1 MNPDYC
7 NRLPSRQVPPV
18 WAENV
23 FVIRRVAE
31 LEKKK
36 KNPLRRSLNAVEQLR
51 GLYDHS

>member
-7 NRLPSRQVPPV
+7 NRLPSRQVSPD

-31 LEKKK
+31 LEKKTIW
-36 KNPLRRSLNAVEQLR
+36 
-51 GLYDHS
+51 GDH

>member
-7 NRLPSRQVPPV
+7 NHLPSRQVPPD

-31 LEKKK
+31 LEKKQLGEIIK
-36 KNPLRRSLNAVEQLR
+36 CSRTTQGSL
-51 GLYDHS
+51 